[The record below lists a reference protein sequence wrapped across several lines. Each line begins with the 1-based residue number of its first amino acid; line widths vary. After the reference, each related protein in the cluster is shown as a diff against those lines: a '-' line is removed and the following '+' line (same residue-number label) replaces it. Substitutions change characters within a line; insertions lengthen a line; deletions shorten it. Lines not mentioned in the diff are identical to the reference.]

1 MVINKERLM
10 QNTKARKKSCLTTI
24 CNSRQWFWP
33 MDKLLRCR
41 LAFYFPVYQ
50 FLITKYLF
58 LITKWRFQALLVV
71 HPTVHSSLTT
81 HSSIPNESRYCS
93 QWDKIRSPVHP
104 GRLPSAPTCGHTA
117 EMLPVTASSAPM
129 PSCLWFSIKVKQ
141 HRNSYPGFQ
150 NCDIHA
156 KTLQLASCCQ
166 PRHTRTND
174 DHLPSLLG

>member
-10 QNTKARKKSCLTTI
+10 QNTKEQERNLTWLHSAI
-24 CNSRQWFWP
+24 PDNDSDLWASS
-33 MDKLLRCR
+33 LRCR

-50 FLITKYLF
+50 FLITKYPF

-71 HPTVHSSLTT
+71 STSLCTAPWHSIHPFPRRTDTVPSET
-81 HSSIPNESRYCS
+81 
-93 QWDKIRSPVHP
+93 RSELQHTPAGCQVHP
-104 GRLPSAPTCGHTA
+104 PLGTLQRCFQSLCQ
-117 EMLPVTASSAPM
+117 V

-150 NCDIHA
+150 NCDIHP